1 MLDGQQAR
9 DSASSQL
16 PCQQHAFDCLQNA
29 EKRLQKAVLSAHQA
43 LSYNTYAQ
51 YHSISTTLKAHGLPT
66 ATFTTSTANICD
78 SILTGSLDWAIYSAD
93 QHTTYLAFTPRI
105 WQLQQYSHQ

>member
-43 LSYNTYAQ
+43 LSYHTYAQ
-51 YHSISTTLKAHGLPT
+51 YHSISTTLKPT
-66 ATFTTSTANICD
+66 GFFCNLYHQYCKY
-78 SILTGSLDWAIYSAD
+78 LRL
-93 QHTTYLAFTPRI
+93 HTNRI
-105 WQLQQYSHQ
+105 P